1 MHREIVYDPVFDGQR
16 HYRQLLDCMAR
27 PGKLNR
33 LDRMDLQVPGGIHEG
48 ATLMAFALLNADV
61 TFFAT
66 GQYAGE
72 VGAYLKTQTFAS
84 PVSAEEAD
92 FLFLNGADAMWICQ
106 AKKGTLSYPE
116 EGATLVLS
124 VDQLAPDGSGVDQ
137 LAPDGGRRWQDQE
150 TDLSQG
156 LRLRLTGPGIE
167 KETHLGVWGLSRDF
181 FKEWTACNQEFP
193 LGVDLI
199 LADKS
204 GRICA
209 LPRSTQIN
217 TIQLWDM

>member
-1 MHREIVYDPVFDGQR
+1 
-16 HYRQLLDCMAR
+16 
-27 PGKLNR
+27 
-33 LDRMDLQVPGGIHEG
+33 
-48 ATLMAFALLNADV
+48 MAFALLNADV

-92 FLFLNGADAMWICQ
+92 FLFLNGADAMWIRQ
-106 AKKGTLSYPE
+106 AKKGSLSYPE

-124 VDQLAPDGSGVDQ
+124 VDQLAPDGSGLDQLAPDGSGVDQLAPDGSGVDQ
-137 LAPDGGRRWQDQE
+137 LAPDGGRRGQHQE

-156 LRLRLTGPGIE
+156 LRLTLTGPGIE